1 MVGIGCS
8 ICYASHYSG
17 IIGIIVIRSSCE
29 VSAVHA
35 GWFLSCLREATTSMT
50 HPIMKMIIAI
60 GQNSSLIKR
69 LRKWFFT
76 SAPLFEFDFQMM
88 LYAVKALMKFI

>member
-1 MVGIGCS
+1 
-8 ICYASHYSG
+8 
-17 IIGIIVIRSSCE
+17 
-29 VSAVHA
+29 
-35 GWFLSCLREATTSMT
+35 MT

-76 SAPLFEFDFQMM
+76 RTPLFEFDFQMM
-88 LYAVKALMKFI
+88 LYAVKALMKFR